1 MRTQLFGIVFVTML
15 LAMPSTALAQRTPHR
30 GQSAAGVDVGIF
42 IPRESGLSTGP
53 DIDGFFEHYLT
64 ARESLRV
71 NFGWANPGFEG
82 GNDHSMREVR
92 FGGDLL
98 YNWEGGSIH
107 PFLGAGLG
115 AYFLQERSNGNNIGD
130 SHTQFGGSLIGG
142 VEFFTSN
149 TFSVK
154 AEAAYHV
161 VSKVNDAFNPSGL
174 LLSIGA
180 KAYF

>member
-1 MRTQLFGIVFVTML
+1 MRTQLFRIVLVTVF
-15 LAMPSTALAQRTPHR
+15 LAIPSIALAQRTPHR
-30 GQSAAGVDVGIF
+30 TQSAAGVDVGVF
-42 IPRESGLSTGP
+42 IPRDSALGTGP

-64 ARESLRV
+64 ARDSVRV
-71 NFGWANPGFEG
+71 DFGWANPGVEG
-82 GNDHSMREVR
+82 TNNSMREVR

-98 YNWEGGSIH
+98 HNWEGGSIH

-115 AYFLQERSNGNNIGD
+115 AYILQERNNGGNNIGD

-142 VEFFTSN
+142 IEFFTSN

-161 VSKVNDAFNPSGL
+161 VTKVNDLNPSGL